1 MFDAELP
8 ALDIAGQYADLHKI
22 TEEDVRK
29 TLRKTHLG
37 SRDFQTLISPAAAPF
52 LETMAQRSQ
61 ALTHQRFGKVM
72 QLFIPMYL
80 SNLCYNK
87 CTYCGFSVEHKY
99 PRVILSDKEIL
110 AEGQLL
116 ANKGFQHLLLLT
128 GEAEDKVGVDYIV
141 HAIGLLRPMFASIGI
156 EVQPLSED
164 DYRKVLAAGADG
176 LTLYQETYHPEAYQK
191 HHLAGKKK
199 HYAKR
204 LQALEA
210 GARAGFY
217 KINIGALLGLYAWRY
232 EALALAAHLQYL
244 MRHYWRSQ
252 YMISFPRI
260 QEMFGEY
267 NPAYDVRDQD
277 LVQLI
282 CAFRL
287 CFPDLGISLSTRES
301 ATMRDNLVG
310 LGITQ
315 MSAESNTAPGGYSGM
330 DSESQFDIS
339 DHRPL
344 PLILDMLRSKG
355 YDPVVKNWDR
365 ALIGR

>member
-1 MFDAELP
+1 MFDARLP
-8 ALDIAGQYADLHKI
+8 SLDIAAQYTALDQI
-22 TEEDVRK
+22 QDQDVAA
-29 TLRKTHLG
+29 TLRKSILG
-37 SRDFQTLISPAAAPF
+37 SHDFHTLISPAAAHY
-52 LETMAQRSQ
+52 LEPMAQRAQ
-61 ALTHQRFGKVM
+61 QLTHQRFGKAM

-99 PRVILSDKEIL
+99 PRVILSDKEIV

-116 ANKGFQHLLLLT
+116 AKKGFQHLLLLT

-156 EVQPLSED
+156 EVQPLSEA
-164 DYRKVLAAGADG
+164 DYRKVIAAGADG
-176 LTLYQETYHPEAYQK
+176 LTLYQETYHPESYQK

-199 HYAKR
+199 HFSKR
-204 LQALEA
+204 LQALED
-210 GARAGFY
+210 GAKAGFH

-232 EALALAAHLQYL
+232 EALALSAHLDY
-244 MRHYWRSQ
+244 MKKKYWQSQ

-287 CFPDLGISLSTRES
+287 CFPDLGISLSTREC
-301 ATMRDNLVG
+301 ATLRDNLVG

-330 DSESQFDIS
+330 DSESQFDIA

-344 PLILDMLRSKG
+344 PLIQDMLKRKG
-355 YDPVVKNWDR
+355 YDPVVKNWD
-365 ALIGR
+365 AVLT

>member
-1 MFDAELP
+1 MFDALLP
-8 ALDIAGQYADLHKI
+8 SLDIEGKYAQLDHVA
-22 TEEDVRK
+22 EDDVLA
-29 TLRKTHLG
+29 TLRKTTLN
-37 SRDFQTLISPAAAPF
+37 SKDFNTLISPAAAPF
-52 LETMAQRSQ
+52 LEAMAQRAQ
-61 ALTHQRFGKVM
+61 QITHQRFGKAM
-72 QLFIPMYL
+72 QLFIPLYL

-99 PRVILSDKEIL
+99 PRLILSDKEIL

-116 ANKGFQHLLLLT
+116 AKKGFQHLLLLT
-128 GEAEDKVGVDYIV
+128 GEAEDKVGVDYIA
-141 HAIGLLRPMFASIGI
+141 HAIELLNPLFPSIGI
-156 EVQPLSED
+156 EVQPLTED
-164 DYRKVLAAGADG
+164 GYKKIITAGADG
-176 LTLYQETYHPEAYQK
+176 LTLYQETYHPESYQK

-204 LQALEA
+204 LQALEY
-210 GARAGFY
+210 GAKAGFH

-232 EALALAAHLQYL
+232 EALALAAHLDYL
-244 MRHYWRSQ
+244 KKTYWRSQ
-252 YMISFPRI
+252 YTISFPRI

-301 ATMRDNLVG
+301 ATLRDNLVG

-330 DSESQFDIS
+330 DSESQFDIA

-344 PLILDMLRSKG
+344 PLIQDMLKRKG
-355 YDPVVKNWDR
+355 YDPVVKNWDKV
-365 ALIGR
+365 LT

>member
-1 MFDAELP
+1 MFDARLP
-8 ALDIAGQYADLHKI
+8 SLDLAAQYTALDQIQDQ
-22 TEEDVRK
+22 DVAA
-29 TLRKTHLG
+29 TLRKSILDSH
-37 SRDFQTLISPAAAPF
+37 DFHTLISPAAAHY
-52 LETMAQRSQ
+52 LEPMAQRAQ
-61 ALTHQRFGKVM
+61 QLTHQRFGKAM

-116 ANKGFQHLLLLT
+116 AKKGFQHLLLLT

-156 EVQPLSED
+156 EVQPLSEA
-164 DYRKVLAAGADG
+164 DYRKVIAAGADG
-176 LTLYQETYHPEAYQK
+176 LTLYQETYHPESYQK

-199 HYAKR
+199 HFSKR
-204 LQALEA
+204 LQALEH
-210 GARAGFY
+210 GAKAGFH

-232 EALALAAHLQYL
+232 EALALSAHLDY
-244 MRHYWRSQ
+244 MKKKYWQSQ

-287 CFPDLGISLSTRES
+287 CFPDLGISLSTREC
-301 ATMRDNLVG
+301 ATLRDNLVG

-330 DSESQFDIS
+330 DSESQFDIA

-344 PLILDMLRSKG
+344 PLIQDMLKRKG
-355 YDPVVKNWDR
+355 YDPVVKNWD
-365 ALIGR
+365 AVLT